1 MSSFIIDDMH
11 FQGISFEGGY
21 GTFNDCVVCWCWAGT
36 GRSFCELL
44 CDTRFTLVVDGGAS
58 VISSARCLVSSLDNR
73 PLSCNMLQLTSAVS
87 PAIQRIFTPG
97 YLSLSKL
104 AIANRGKCG
113 Q

>member
-1 MSSFIIDDMH
+1 MGHSMIVLCVGAGPVRGVH
-11 FQGISFEGGY
+11 FASYYVIL
-21 GTFNDCVVCWCWAGT
+21 DLH
-36 GRSFCELL
+36 LL
-44 CDTRFTLVVDGGAS
+44 WMGGAS